1 MNINMKRRTHM
12 KKYLPVVLVVA
23 LLVLALPSSA
33 LAGPWDDPVGCKR
46 VGGEWIDEGDGTF
59 TCYFDGSH
67 DFAKWSCPQRYD
79 LDYTFEYGDPWG
91 IGWVWWFPTDV
102 HCALSTSQEA
112 SEAAVTSGTP
122 LDAWLGNCGVYISN
136 PPVNGS
142 IMLDKVHTSSLSGP
156 NMKGICSVKY
166 YDFLGTELSSFGST
180 GWVYYNL
187 DKLTFKLYEEG
198 KLNFYVRP
206 AGMWWQ
212 TCDPVMFDHGEYGR
226 LACFVTD
233 PVQWGIGTSLESKP
247 GKLTPLWGPF

>member
-1 MNINMKRRTHM
+1 M
-12 KKYLPVVLVVA
+12 KKYLSVIFVVA
-23 LLVLALPSSA
+23 LLALALPSSA
-33 LAGPWDDPVGCKR
+33 LAGPWDDPVGCKAY
-46 VGGEWIDEGDGTF
+46 GGEWTDEGDGTF

-67 DFAKWSCPQRYD
+67 ELPKWFCPQRYD
-79 LDYTFEYGDPWG
+79 MDYTFEYGDPWG
-91 IGWVWWFPTDV
+91 IGWVGWWATDIYCV
-102 HCALSTSQEA
+102 LSTNQEA

-142 IMLDKVHTSSLSGP
+142 VMLDKTHTSTLSGP
-156 NMKGICSVKY
+156 NMKGLCSVSY
-166 YDFLGTELSSFGST
+166 YDFLGTELSSFGSM

-187 DKLTFKLYEEG
+187 DKFTYKLYEEG

-212 TCDPVMFDHGEYGR
+212 TCDPVLYDHGEYGR

-247 GKLTPLWGPF
+247 GQLAPFWGIP